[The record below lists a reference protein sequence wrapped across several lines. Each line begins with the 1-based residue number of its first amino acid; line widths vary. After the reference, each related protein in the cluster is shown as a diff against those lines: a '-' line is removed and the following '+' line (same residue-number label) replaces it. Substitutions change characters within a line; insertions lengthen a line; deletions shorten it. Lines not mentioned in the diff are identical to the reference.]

1 MQETHA
7 SKSHDEQM
15 RDALRTALYK
25 AINNLRD
32 PQSDT
37 RTIASQV
44 KQTADLIVLELE
56 ENSDEQHG

>member
-1 MQETHA
+1 MPETQTI
-7 SKSHDEQM
+7 KNHDEQM

-32 PQSDT
+32 PQADT

-44 KQTADLIVLELE
+44 KQTADLVLIELE
-56 ENSDEQHG
+56 EAPQ

>member
-1 MQETHA
+1 MPETQTV
-7 SKSHDEQM
+7 KSHDEQM
-15 RDALRTALYK
+15 RDALRTGLYK

-44 KQTADLIVLELE
+44 KQTADLILAEICEAE
-56 ENSDEQHG
+56 EIR